1 MTLIVYS
8 TKYGCAKECGEKL
21 RQELGEGDLFN
32 VDNSLSPNMEKYD
45 RVIVGGSVYMGMLNK
60 KLKHF
65 CNSHEQELKN
75 KRLGL
80 FIVCSATGEMAN
92 KQLKDNF
99 SGTLYEHATVKDCLG
114 GRLDMSKATFWH
126 RLIIKMVSKSDQG
139 DKPRNEELLDERI
152 VNFARALK

>member
-8 TKYGCAKECGEKL
+8 TKYGCAKECGERL

-32 VDNSLSPNMEKYD
+32 VDNNLSPNMEKYD
-45 RVIVGGSVYMGMLNK
+45 RVIVGGSVYMGMVNK

-65 CNSHEQELKN
+65 CNNYEQELMS

-80 FIVCSATGEMAN
+80 FIVCSATGDVAD

-99 SGTLYEHATVKDCLG
+99 SEKLFKHAKVKDCLG
-114 GRLDMSKATFWH
+114 GRLDLSKANFWH

-139 DKPRNEELLDERI
+139 NKPRNETLLDERI
-152 VNFARALK
+152 ASFAKALR